1 MVVDDEIDVVTYEK
15 MIRGS
20 AYGTISPLVL
30 VPRILEL
37 YLGGKLLLDELV
49 SARLPIERID
59 DAFDLSRRAQG
70 VRPVL
75 TLSDG
80 GAFS

>member
-1 MVVDDEIDVVTYEK
+1 M
-15 MIRGS
+15 
-20 AYGTISPLVL
+20 
-30 VPRILEL
+30 
-37 YLGGKLLLDELV
+37 LDELV

-59 DAFDLSRRAQG
+59 EAFDLSRRAQG

-80 GAFS
+80 GTFA